1 MIDWTITFHDA
12 VCDHEIEEL
21 ADHATFHGIDDFT
34 VTESRRIIK
43 AETVRD
49 DDAINWIA
57 SWLGAV
63 DLCGRNHRTD
73 QRRKGILAGIRRRRR
88 AKIYR
93 TTGKRRLTF

>member
-21 ADHATFHGIDDFT
+21 ADHATFHGINDFT

-57 SWLGAV
+57 SWLGQSIYAV
-63 DLCGRNHRTD
+63 EIIAQIKEERVYWPEFEEEDEPKYTV
-73 QRRKGILAGIRRRRR
+73 
-88 AKIYR
+88 
-93 TTGKRRLTF
+93 RLEKDD

>member
-34 VTESRRIIK
+34 VTESRRIVK

-57 SWLGAV
+57 SWLGQSIYAV
-63 DLCGRNHRTD
+63 EIIAQIKEERVYWPEFEEEDEPKYT
-73 QRRKGILAGIRRRRR
+73 IR
-88 AKIYR
+88 
-93 TTGKRRLTF
+93 LESDD

>member
-57 SWLGAV
+57 SWLGQSIYAV
-63 DLCGRNHRTD
+63 EIIAQIKEERVYWPEFEEEDEPKYTV
-73 QRRKGILAGIRRRRR
+73 
-88 AKIYR
+88 
-93 TTGKRRLTF
+93 RLESDD

>member
-1 MIDWTITFHDA
+1 MIDWTITFHEA

-57 SWLGAV
+57 SWLGQSIYAV
-63 DLCGRNHRTD
+63 EIIAQIKEERVYWPEFEEEDEPKYTV
-73 QRRKGILAGIRRRRR
+73 
-88 AKIYR
+88 
-93 TTGKRRLTF
+93 RLESDD

>member
-57 SWLGAV
+57 SWLGQSIYAV
-63 DLCGRNHRTD
+63 EIIAQIKEERVYWPEFEEEDEPKYTV
-73 QRRKGILAGIRRRRR
+73 
-88 AKIYR
+88 
-93 TTGKRRLTF
+93 RLEKDD

>member
-21 ADHATFHGIDDFT
+21 ADNATFHGIDDFT

-57 SWLGAV
+57 SWLGQSIYAV
-63 DLCGRNHRTD
+63 EIIAQIKEERVYWPEFEEEDEPKYT
-73 QRRKGILAGIRRRRR
+73 IR
-88 AKIYR
+88 
-93 TTGKRRLTF
+93 LESDD